1 MKLLELKDSIKNLI
15 IEVED
20 GIAVVTMN
28 RPKANALNTEMLL
41 EIESVFKCMAEDDTV
56 KGAIVTAPGEKF
68 FVAGAD
74 INGFLALD
82 GMGGRTASKLAQD
95 AFQAIDDLEKP
106 VIAAVNGYA
115 LGGGNEIAMACDIR
129 IASTKAIFGQPE
141 VNLGLMPCF
150 GGTQRLPRLVGY
162 GIAKEL
168 IFTARNVDAQEAY
181 RIGLVNKVVE
191 PAELLDSAK
200 EMMKVI
206 LSKAPLAIGA
216 CKVAINKGKDL
227 DMADGLELERNLNGL
242 LFSTED
248 KNEGVGAFIEKR
260 AAKFSGK

>member
-95 AFQAIDDLEKP
+95 AFQAIDDLE
-106 VIAAVNGYA
+106 
-115 LGGGNEIAMACDIR
+115 
-129 IASTKAIFGQPE
+129 
-141 VNLGLMPCF
+141 
-150 GGTQRLPRLVGY
+150 
-162 GIAKEL
+162 
-168 IFTARNVDAQEAY
+168 
-181 RIGLVNKVVE
+181 
-191 PAELLDSAK
+191 
-200 EMMKVI
+200 
-206 LSKAPLAIGA
+206 
-216 CKVAINKGKDL
+216 
-227 DMADGLELERNLNGL
+227 
-242 LFSTED
+242 
-248 KNEGVGAFIEKR
+248 
-260 AAKFSGK
+260 

>member
-181 RIGLVNKVVE
+181 RIGLVNNSADAADVE
-191 PAELLDSAK
+191 ADAAELSSLVELLEHPAK
-200 EMMKVI
+200 EAATHNAAI
-206 LSKAPLAIGA
+206 LN
-216 CKVAINKGKDL
+216 AINFF
-227 DMADGLELERNLNGL
+227 M
-242 LFSTED
+242 
-248 KNEGVGAFIEKR
+248 I
-260 AAKFSGK
+260 KFSFFIHTDL